1 MPKHPSTQA
10 DNIKLRF
17 SVFIVKVTRQGMD
30 EPKTISLIVELS
42 INAKIVEHK
51 SKKVHVHT
59 VCFYRFI
66 WLGNLCIHVSHWFK
80 PRFLASFCHL

>member
-30 EPKTISLIVELS
+30 EPKTVSLIVELS
-42 INAKIVEHK
+42 INPKRFMIIQCG
-51 SKKVHVHT
+51 SVH
-59 VCFYRFI
+59 F
-66 WLGNLCIHVSHWFK
+66 LGLEICLFMFHIG
-80 PRFLASFCHL
+80 

>member
-30 EPKTISLIVELS
+30 EPKTVSLIVELS
-42 INAKIVEHK
+42 INPKRFMSIQCASI
-51 SKKVHVHT
+51 
-59 VCFYRFI
+59 CFFGLEICVYMFHI
-66 WLGNLCIHVSHWFK
+66 GLNLGFLLHFVIFDVSPIF
-80 PRFLASFCHL
+80 